1 MTPKNK
7 IHIPVML
14 KEVLEHL
21 APEPGKRYIDATLG
35 AAGHTLAILETGATV
50 LGIDRDQ
57 EIIEIA
63 TDKIKEAGLSTN
75 FTTLRGSFA
84 DLLQPSRSDLVGSD
98 YDGILFDLGVS
109 SYQLDTPERGFS
121 FRFDAPLD
129 MRMDPENQAVT
140 AADLINGLGRNELV
154 KLFKELSEE
163 RYAALLADVI
173 CDARKQNPITTT
185 LELAELIE
193 SRVKRTGRLHP
204 ATRIFQSLRM
214 AVNTERD
221 ELKAV
226 LPSALSNLKPGG
238 VIIVISF
245 HSGEDS
251 IVKAQ
256 IADWLKE
263 GLIEAGSNLLLT
275 TSSEEALTNPRSR
288 SAKLR
293 VIRKKVS

>member
-1 MTPKNK
+1 
-7 IHIPVML
+7 
-14 KEVLEHL
+14 
-21 APEPGKRYIDATLG
+21 
-35 AAGHTLAILETGATV
+35 
-50 LGIDRDQ
+50 
-57 EIIEIA
+57 
-63 TDKIKEAGLSTN
+63 
-75 FTTLRGSFA
+75 
-84 DLLQPSRSDLVGSD
+84 
-98 YDGILFDLGVS
+98 
-109 SYQLDTPERGFS
+109 
-121 FRFDAPLD
+121 

-140 AADLINGLGRNELV
+140 AADLINGLGRKELV